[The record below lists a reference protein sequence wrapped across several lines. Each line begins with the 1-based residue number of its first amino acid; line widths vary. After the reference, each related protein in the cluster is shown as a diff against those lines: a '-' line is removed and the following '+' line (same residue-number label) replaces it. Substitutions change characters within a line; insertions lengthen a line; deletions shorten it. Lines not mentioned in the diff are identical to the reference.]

1 MTNLFF
7 KLLQVALGTR
17 EEFSRVPNAQEWEKL
32 YEEAENQA
40 IVGILLTGLERL
52 PAEMLPP
59 LELKLQWIG
68 EVQIIQHEN
77 KMKDKAVVN
86 LCRKMEETGIRVF
99 VFKGQTL
106 AAIYPDSSLR
116 QSGDIDFFVHPD
128 DWEKASKWAAE
139 FSGED
144 IKNTNSLKHVEW
156 NKEEVQYEM
165 HNLLATFTSPRHRKY
180 WKKVEKELW
189 QTSWTVNIEGY
200 DVPTLSPV
208 YNILYVFVHL
218 FQHFIKDGIGLR
230 QIVDWYML
238 LTIYRLEANDV
249 ELLECHLNGLG
260 LRKAFIGFGAILTD
274 YLELEPESFPFAI
287 SAEEHKEAP
296 LLIENILELGNFGQN
311 HTYSQERGVIHGL
324 EHIVFVAGQVWRFGH
339 YAPSE
344 MAWKIPDMFRWWTI
358 KLWRMMR
365 R

>member
-1 MTNLFF
+1 MKELFLE
-7 KLLQVALGTR
+7 LLQIALGTR
-17 EEFSRVPNAQEWEKL
+17 DELSRVPSEQEWNDF
-32 YEEAENQA
+32 YDEAENQA
-40 IVGILLTGLERL
+40 VVGVLLQGLEKFPL
-52 PAEMLPP
+52 EQMPP

-77 KMKDKAVVN
+77 KTMDKAVVN
-86 LCRKMEETGIRVF
+86 LCQKMEGLGIRVLI
-99 VFKGQTL
+99 FKGQSL
-106 AAIYPDSSLR
+106 AVLYPDSSLR
-116 QSGDIDFFVHPD
+116 QSGDIDFFVYSD
-128 DWEKASKWAAE
+128 DWEKATKWAVE
-139 FSGED
+139 FSGEG

-165 HNLLATFTSPRHRKY
+165 HNLLASFTSPSHRKY
-180 WKKVEKELW
+180 WEKVEKEIW
-189 QTSWTVNIEGY
+189 QTSWTVKIEGY

-238 LTIYRLEANDV
+238 LTTYRLEADDV
-249 ELLECHLNGLG
+249 VLLECHLNGLG

-274 YLELEPESFPFAI
+274 YLGLDPELFPFAI
-287 SAEEHKEAP
+287 GSEEHKDAP
-296 LLIENILELGNFGQN
+296 LLIENILELGNFGHN

-324 EHIVFVAGQVWRFGH
+324 EHIGFVAGQVWRFGH

-344 MAWKIPDMFRWWTI
+344 MAWKIPDMFRWWAI
-358 KLWRMMR
+358 KLWRMMKK
-365 R
+365 